1 MTARPLRSPARTPG
15 LRVIA
20 GRRAKRPTM
29 APWIVLSLITVG
41 AFLALVGTR
50 TALDRSALELAEIN
64 AAIAEEASLNQQLR
78 IEIAEL
84 ENPAR
89 IAPLA
94 DEMGLVIPA
103 ERRQLLVEGL
113 ERDDGIA
120 DPDYIAAV
128 DSPSGPSS

>member
-15 LRVIA
+15 LRVIR
-20 GRRAKRPTM
+20 GRSARRPIV

-41 AFLALVGTR
+41 AFLALVGSR
-50 TALDRSALELAEIN
+50 TSLDRSAFELAELN
-64 AAIAEEASLNQQLR
+64 AAIAEEAALNQQLR

-94 DEMGLVIPA
+94 EDLGLVIPQ
-103 ERRQLLVEGL
+103 ERRQLLVGGVQ
-113 ERDDGIA
+113 RDDGIA
-120 DPDYIAAV
+120 DPDYVAAV
-128 DSPSGPSS
+128 EAEAGPSS